1 MTELAY
7 LLGMK
12 QTKISPYN
20 SKANG
25 KVENI
30 HKTVK
35 TMLRA
40 YMKEFKT
47 NWDLLLPLVEFAM
60 NTSRNVNTGYTP
72 FFLHFGRHPNM
83 PLDYYYGDVHSP
95 KVTVDEYVQ
104 ELQTEQENVINW
116 VRKFKTKNSLKMK
129 QIYDKKHKNQMSSF
143 QVGDKCRL
151 NNPQRKGEL
160 PAKFNDLYSRDI
172 YIVLEDRKNRSFL
185 VQKLN
190 RTEEP
195 KSVHINQMKR
205 IEIRHEINIDCPQQ
219 TIQAAPVETEI
230 DDTVDY
236 EVRQIIDKR
245 LYQNKIQYK
254 IW

>member
-1 MTELAY
+1 
-7 LLGMK
+7 
-12 QTKISPYN
+12 
-20 SKANG
+20 
-25 KVENI
+25 
-30 HKTVK
+30 
-35 TMLRA
+35 
-40 YMKEFKT
+40 
-47 NWDLLLPLVEFAM
+47 
-60 NTSRNVNTGYTP
+60 
-72 FFLHFGRHPNM
+72 
-83 PLDYYYGDVHSP
+83 
-95 KVTVDEYVQ
+95 
-104 ELQTEQENVINW
+104 
-116 VRKFKTKNSLKMK
+116 MK

-172 YIVLEDRKNRSFL
+172 YIVLEDRKNGSFL

-195 KSVHINQMKR
+195 KSVHINRMKR
-205 IEIRHEINIDCPQQ
+205 IEIRHEINIDCSQQ

-254 IW
+254 IWWKGYKKKQADWINVSKLNCEEEIQRFEETQKEKYQK